1 MRVVS
6 RILIAILA
14 VAILAFGIV
23 FLLGGRSL
31 SRRMEL
37 PPEEFAVGTADSA
50 RLGEGQRL
58 ATVYQCRSCHGE
70 KLSGTSFIEGMPFMN
85 LPAPNLTA
93 GGIGATLT
101 DLQWERAIRHGV
113 GADGRSLL
121 IMPVEAFTGLSD
133 DDLGAI
139 VAYLRTLPAESTELI
154 SRSVGPAG
162 RAAALF
168 APGSIMPGRLI
179 DHAAP
184 HPGGSAAGPGT
195 VAHGEY
201 LGRMCRACH
210 GADYGGMKL
219 AFADGILAPDLT
231 ARNGAGMSAWTEEQF
246 VAAMRQGVRP
256 DGRALSEVMPW
267 RAFGQYSPE
276 ELGALWQY
284 LTTLPPATSV
294 VK

>member
-1 MRVVS
+1 MRIVS
-6 RILIAILA
+6 RILIAVLA

-31 SRRMEL
+31 GRHMEL
-37 PPEEFAVGTADSA
+37 PPEEFAVGAADSA
-50 RLGEGQRL
+50 RVAEGQRL
-58 ATVYQCRSCHGE
+58 TTVYQCRSCHGE
-70 KLSGTSFIEGMPFMN
+70 NLSGTSFIEGMPFMN

-93 GGIGATLT
+93 GGIGGTLT

-121 IMPVEAFTGLSD
+121 IMPVEAFTGLSN

-139 VAYLRTLPAESTELI
+139 VAYLRTLPAESTDLVG
-154 SRSVGPAG
+154 RSVGPAG

-184 HPGGSAAGPGT
+184 HPAGSVEAGT
-195 VAHGEY
+195 LARGEY

-219 AFADGILAPDLT
+219 AFADGTAAPDLT
-231 ARNGAGMSAWTEEQF
+231 ARNGAGMSGWTEEQF

-256 DGRALSEVMPW
+256 DGRVLSEVMPW
-267 RAFGQYSPE
+267 RAFGQYSAE
-276 ELGALWQY
+276 ELGALWEY
-284 LTTLPPATSV
+284 LKSLPPATSV